1 MDIKKVAAK
10 EIRPLRNLV
19 LRPNLPIETTYY
31 DLDDNKDTFHLASIM
46 DNTIIS
52 IGTFYPEN
60 NVQLQTKNGYRLRG
74 MATHPNY
81 RRKSAATKL
90 MEKSFVLLKEK
101 KCDIL
106 WCNARLIAVE
116 FYKSLGFKIVSE
128 IFDIPSIGPHYK
140 MYKSIINQQI

>member
-1 MDIKKVAAK
+1 MDIKVVAAK
-10 EIRPLRNLV
+10 DIRPLRNLV

-31 DLDDNKDTFHLASIM
+31 DLDNDIETFHLASIM

-60 NVQLQTKNGYRLRG
+60 DIELQTKNGYRLRG
-74 MATHPNY
+74 MATHPDY

-90 MEKSFVLLKEK
+90 MKKSFVLLKEK
-101 KCDIL
+101 KCDVL
-106 WCNARLIAVE
+106 WCNARLVAVE
-116 FYKSLGFKIVSE
+116 FYKSLGFKITGK

-140 MYKSIINQQI
+140 MYKSVINQ

>member
-1 MDIKKVAAK
+1 MDVKKVTAK
-10 EIRPLRNLV
+10 DIRPLRNLV

-31 DLDDNKDTFHLASIM
+31 DLDDDINTFHLASIM

-60 NVQLQTKNGYRLRG
+60 DIELQTKNGYRLRG
-74 MATHPNY
+74 MATHPKF

-90 MEKSFVLLKEK
+90 MKESFVLLKEK

-106 WCNARLIAVE
+106 WCNARFVAVE
-116 FYKSLGFKIVSE
+116 FYKSLGFKITGK

-140 MYKSIINQQI
+140 MYKSVINQ

>member
-1 MDIKKVAAK
+1 MDIKVVVAK
-10 EIRPLRNLV
+10 DIRPLRNLV

-31 DLDDNKDTFHLASIM
+31 DLDNDIETFHLASIM

-60 NVQLQTKNGYRLRG
+60 DIELQTKNGYRLRG
-74 MATHPNY
+74 MATHPKF

-90 MEKSFVLLKEK
+90 MKESFVLLKEK

-106 WCNARLIAVE
+106 WCNARLVAVE
-116 FYKSLGFKIVSE
+116 FYKSLGFKITGK
-128 IFDIPSIGPHYK
+128 IFDIPSVSYTHLTLPTK
-140 MYKSIINQQI
+140 A

>member
-1 MDIKKVAAK
+1 MDIKVVAAK
-10 EIRPLRNLV
+10 DIRPLRNLV

-31 DLDDNKDTFHLASIM
+31 DLDNDIETFHLASIM

-60 NVQLQTKNGYRLRG
+60 DIELQTKNGYRLRG
-74 MATHPNY
+74 MATHPKF

-90 MEKSFVLLKEK
+90 MKESFVLLKEK
-101 KCDIL
+101 KCDVL
-106 WCNARLIAVE
+106 WCNARLVAVE
-116 FYKSLGFKIVSE
+116 FYKSLGFKITGE

-140 MYKSIINQQI
+140 MYKSVINL

>member
-1 MDIKKVAAK
+1 MDIKVVAAK
-10 EIRPLRNLV
+10 DIRPLRNLV

-31 DLDDNKDTFHLASIM
+31 DLDNDIETFHLASIM

-60 NVQLQTKNGYRLRG
+60 DIELQTKNGYRLRG
-74 MATHPNY
+74 MATHPKF

-90 MEKSFVLLKEK
+90 MKESFVLLKEK

-106 WCNARLIAVE
+106 WCNARLVAVE
-116 FYKSLGFKIVSE
+116 FYKFLGFKITGK

-140 MYKSIINQQI
+140 MYKSVINQ

>member
-1 MDIKKVAAK
+1 MDIKVVAAK
-10 EIRPLRNLV
+10 DIRPLRNLV

-31 DLDDNKDTFHLASIM
+31 DLDNDIETFHLASII

-60 NVQLQTKNGYRLRG
+60 DIELQTKNGYRLRG
-74 MATHPNY
+74 MATHPDH

-90 MEKSFVLLKEK
+90 MKESFVLLKEK
-101 KCDIL
+101 KCDVL
-106 WCNARLIAVE
+106 WCNARLVAVE
-116 FYKSLGFKIVSE
+116 FYKSLGFKITGE

-140 MYKSIINQQI
+140 MYKSVINQ

>member
-1 MDIKKVAAK
+1 MDIKVVAAK
-10 EIRPLRNLV
+10 DIRPLRNLV

-31 DLDDNKDTFHLASIM
+31 DLDNDIETFHLALIM

-60 NVQLQTKNGYRLRG
+60 DIELQTKNGYRLRG
-74 MATHPNY
+74 MATHPKF

-90 MEKSFVLLKEK
+90 MKESFVLLKEK
-101 KCDIL
+101 KCDVL
-106 WCNARLIAVE
+106 WCNARLVAVE
-116 FYKSLGFKIVSE
+116 FYKSLGFKITGK

-140 MYKSIINQQI
+140 MYKSVINQ

>member
-1 MDIKKVAAK
+1 MDIKVVAAK
-10 EIRPLRNLV
+10 DIRPLRNLV

-31 DLDDNKDTFHLASIM
+31 DLDNDIETFHLASIM

-60 NVQLQTKNGYRLRG
+60 DIELQTKNGYRLRG
-74 MATHPNY
+74 MATHPKF

-90 MEKSFVLLKEK
+90 IKKSFVLLKEK
-101 KCDIL
+101 KCDVL
-106 WCNARLIAVE
+106 WCNARLVAVE
-116 FYKSLGFKIVSE
+116 FYKSLGFKITGK

-140 MYKSIINQQI
+140 MYKSVINQ

>member
-1 MDIKKVAAK
+1 MDIKVVAAK
-10 EIRPLRNLV
+10 DIRPLRNLV

-31 DLDDNKDTFHLASIM
+31 DLDNDIETFHLASIM

-60 NVQLQTKNGYRLRG
+60 DIELQTKNGYRLRG
-74 MATHPNY
+74 MATHPKF

-90 MEKSFVLLKEK
+90 MKESFVLLKEK

-106 WCNARLIAVE
+106 WCNARLVAIE
-116 FYKSLGFKIVSE
+116 FYKSLGFKITGK

-140 MYKSIINQQI
+140 MYKSVINQ

>member
-1 MDIKKVAAK
+1 MDIKVVAAK
-10 EIRPLRNLV
+10 DIRPLRNLV

-31 DLDDNKDTFHLASIM
+31 DLDNDIETFHLASIM

-60 NVQLQTKNGYRLRG
+60 DIELQTKNGYRLRG
-74 MATHPNY
+74 MATHPKF

-90 MEKSFVLLKEK
+90 MKESFVLLKEK
-101 KCDIL
+101 KCDVL
-106 WCNARLIAVE
+106 WCNARLVAVE
-116 FYKSLGFKIVSE
+116 FYKYLGFKITGK

-140 MYKSIINQQI
+140 MYKSVINQ

>member
-1 MDIKKVAAK
+1 MDIKVVAAK
-10 EIRPLRNLV
+10 DIRPLRNLV

-31 DLDDNKDTFHLASIM
+31 DLDNDIETFHLASIM

-60 NVQLQTKNGYRLRG
+60 DIELQTKNGYRLRG
-74 MATHPNY
+74 MATDPKF

-90 MEKSFVLLKEK
+90 MKESFVLLKEK
-101 KCDIL
+101 KCDVL
-106 WCNARLIAVE
+106 WCNARLVAVE
-116 FYKSLGFKIVSE
+116 FYKSLGFKITGK

-140 MYKSIINQQI
+140 MYKSVINQ

>member
-1 MDIKKVAAK
+1 MDVKIVAAK
-10 EIRPLRNLV
+10 DIRPLRKLV

-31 DLDDNKDTFHLASIM
+31 DLDNDIETFHLASIM

-60 NVQLQTKNGYRLRG
+60 DIELQTKNGYRLRG
-74 MATHPNY
+74 MATHPKF

-90 MEKSFVLLKEK
+90 MKESFVLLKEK

-106 WCNARLIAVE
+106 WCNARLVAVE
-116 FYKSLGFKIVSE
+116 FYKSLGFKITGK

-140 MYKSIINQQI
+140 MYKSVINQ

>member
-1 MDIKKVAAK
+1 MDIKVVAAK
-10 EIRPLRNLV
+10 DIRPLRNLV

-31 DLDDNKDTFHLASIM
+31 DLDNDIETFHLASIM

-60 NVQLQTKNGYRLRG
+60 DIELQTKNGYRLRG
-74 MATHPNY
+74 MATHPKF

-90 MEKSFVLLKEK
+90 MKESFVLLKEK
-101 KCDIL
+101 KCDVL
-106 WCNARLIAVE
+106 WCNARLVAVE
-116 FYKSLGFKIVSE
+116 FYKSLGFKITGK

-140 MYKSIINQQI
+140 MYKSVINK

>member
-1 MDIKKVAAK
+1 MDIKVVAAK
-10 EIRPLRNLV
+10 DIRLLRNLV

-31 DLDDNKDTFHLASIM
+31 DLDNDIETFHLASIM

-60 NVQLQTKNGYRLRG
+60 DIELQTKNGYRLRG
-74 MATHPNY
+74 MATHPKF

-90 MEKSFVLLKEK
+90 MKESFVLLKEK
-101 KCDIL
+101 KCDVL
-106 WCNARLIAVE
+106 WCNARLVAVE
-116 FYKSLGFKIVSE
+116 FYKSLGFKITGK

-140 MYKSIINQQI
+140 MYKSVINQ

>member
-1 MDIKKVAAK
+1 MDIKVVAAK
-10 EIRPLRNLV
+10 DIRPLRNLV

-31 DLDDNKDTFHLASIM
+31 DLDNDIETFHLASIM

-60 NVQLQTKNGYRLRG
+60 DIELQTKNGYRLRG
-74 MATHPNY
+74 MATHPKF

-90 MEKSFVLLKEK
+90 MKESFVLLKEK
-101 KCDIL
+101 KCDVL
-106 WCNARLIAVE
+106 WCNARLVAVE
-116 FYKSLGFKIVSE
+116 FYKSLGFKIIGE

-140 MYKSIINQQI
+140 MYRSIINQ